1 MDFKKA
7 FDSADRDSLWLIMQS
22 YGLPSKI
29 VSLMKTLYNNFECAV
44 VHEKGTTEWFKVRTG
59 VKKDGNESG
68 LLDWAMKKT
77 LVTPE

>member
-1 MDFKKA
+1 
-7 FDSADRDSLWLIMQS
+7 
-22 YGLPSKI
+22 
-29 VSLMKTLYNNFECAV
+29 MKRGA
-44 VHEKGTTEWFKVRTG
+44 TEWFKVRTG